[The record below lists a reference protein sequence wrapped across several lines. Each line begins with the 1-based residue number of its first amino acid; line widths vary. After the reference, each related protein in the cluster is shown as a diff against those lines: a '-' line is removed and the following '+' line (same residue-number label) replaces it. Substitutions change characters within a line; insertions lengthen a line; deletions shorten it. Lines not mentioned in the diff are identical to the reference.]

1 MRGMATAIALHS
13 ALGDN
18 DVWFRRVVSLV
29 SQQDGV
35 RATRTQ
41 SSIAPEQS
49 RQPERPAM
57 GEWVSIPTPAA
68 PVTATVLRLGEMT
81 SRREWDASS
90 EIAWSLFTR
99 TQHWPKMIA
108 WRGKWR
114 RSTAAD
120 VDRFI
125 AAWRH

>member
-49 RQPERPAM
+49 RQPERPTM
-57 GEWVSIPTPAA
+57 RDRESTSTPAA
-68 PVTATVLRLGEMT
+68 PVTAIVELSRCAAAVGVSSLANHLGFLRLVRI
-81 SRREWDASS
+81 S
-90 EIAWSLFTR
+90 
-99 TQHWPKMIA
+99 QPK
-108 WRGKWR
+108 
-114 RSTAAD
+114 
-120 VDRFI
+120 
-125 AAWRH
+125 

>member
-1 MRGMATAIALHS
+1 MRGMASAIALHS

-49 RQPERPAM
+49 RQPERPTM
-57 GEWVSIPTPAA
+57 RDRESTSTPAA
-68 PVTATVLRLGEMT
+68 PVTANVEL
-81 SRREWDASS
+81 SRRRLS
-90 EIAWSLFTR
+90 
-99 TQHWPKMIA
+99 QV
-108 WRGKWR
+108 R
-114 RSTAAD
+114 RWLAA
-120 VDRFI
+120 
-125 AAWRH
+125 

>member
-41 SSIAPEQS
+41 SSIAPEQAVNRS
-49 RQPERPAM
+49 GRQCGIVNQHQLRPHR
-57 GEWVSIPTPAA
+57 
-68 PVTATVLRLGEMT
+68 LR
-81 SRREWDASS
+81 
-90 EIAWSLFTR
+90 R
-99 TQHWPKMIA
+99 TFWA
-108 WRGKWR
+108 
-114 RSTAAD
+114 
-120 VDRFI
+120 
-125 AAWRH
+125 